1 MEATQH
7 SGKCQTCPLPHP
19 GDAPCWGPGTGG
31 GERGGLQLYRWS
43 STERRPWGGWGPQ
56 SLRSGS
62 LLPACERTLSHPRPG
77 PGLRHVARAAEREDS
92 RISEPP
98 ALGCSGTAAWTDQG
112 VSTCQPP
119 LGGPAQG
126 PRPPASAVTGQG
138 AGHSGGVCSC
148 LDSGQGRTQRG
159 LKPAALPGRHPTG
172 WDPAQGCL
180 HGPATGEGGH
190 RREWRGREAGPI
202 PSVPSPALPHTPSAL
217 EPRDSPPRGTVR
229 TYVPD
234 RVFIGRCPSWG
245 CEAGT
250 LQMGTWDRSSS
261 QHWSGCR
268 VTRGEAVLSP
278 WRPPGS
284 ASPPLL
290 PRAPQQP
297 FHLRQGAGPRPG
309 LSLGP
314 SLATLD
320 VLWPF
325 CSV

>member
-126 PRPPASAVTGQG
+126 PRPPASAVTGLPAPLCAIPCLATHPQCPGAPRQPPKRHRQNLCPRQG
-138 AGHSGGVCSC
+138 FY
-148 LDSGQGRTQRG
+148 
-159 LKPAALPGRHPTG
+159 
-172 WDPAQGCL
+172 W
-180 HGPATGEGGH
+180 
-190 RREWRGREAGPI
+190 
-202 PSVPSPALPHTPSAL
+202 
-217 EPRDSPPRGTVR
+217 
-229 TYVPD
+229 
-234 RVFIGRCPSWG
+234 
-245 CEAGT
+245 T
-250 LQMGTWDRSSS
+250 L
-261 QHWSGCR
+261 
-268 VTRGEAVLSP
+268 
-278 WRPPGS
+278 
-284 ASPPLL
+284 PLL
-290 PRAPQQP
+290 
-297 FHLRQGAGPRPG
+297 G
-309 LSLGP
+309 
-314 SLATLD
+314 
-320 VLWPF
+320 V
-325 CSV
+325 